1 MTVETILPR
10 SFRSAINKLYA
21 LTMADESVVFR
32 GHAKI
37 AYRLQTTLERYWPIP
52 QIANGPL
59 ASYPVDK
66 FISHYQDG
74 LTRVGLNPLGA
85 SDEWLDWLEHARH
98 YGAPAPLLD
107 FSWSP
112 YVALFFAFNGVRDP
126 QRGEASVVYVLNIT
140 RLERN
145 WALRRTPDRG
155 PGFDDVCRQFQ
166 KIEEID
172 RNTVDIRFIPC
183 PGLQAERMQRQLGA
197 FLYCTLDYAAVGVR
211 DLEDFLD
218 KRIDEKQDARES
230 PTALLSNGPVLTKI
244 VFRHEW
250 ATEVFKQLELMNI
263 KGGTLLLS
271 AEGVAMDVW
280 NGYHYNPKATRLRR
294 ANPKKAMQP
303 NGASPRL

>member
-1 MTVETILPR
+1 MTVETIRPR
-10 SFRSAINKLYA
+10 SFSSALNKLYA

-32 GHAKI
+32 GHTKI
-37 AYRLQTTLERYWPIP
+37 AYRLQTSLERYWPIP
-52 QIANGPL
+52 RIFDGPL

-66 FISHYQDG
+66 FLSHYRDG

-85 SDEWLDWLEHARH
+85 SDAWLDWLEHARH

-112 YVALFFAFNGVRDP
+112 YVALFFAFNGVRNP
-126 QRGEASVVYVLNIT
+126 QRRQASVVYALNIT

-145 WALRRTPDRG
+145 WALRRTPDPD
-155 PGFDDVCRQFQ
+155 PGFDDVCHQFQ
-166 KIEEID
+166 KIEESD
-172 RNTVDIRFIPC
+172 RNADDLRFIPC

-197 FLYCTLDYAAVGVR
+197 FLYCTLDYAAAGVC

-218 KRIDEKQDARES
+218 KIDEKQDARRS
-230 PTALLSNGPVLTKI
+230 PIILPSNGPVLTKI

-250 ATEVFKQLELMNI
+250 AKEVFEHLELMNI

-280 NGYHYNPKATRLRR
+280 NGYHYTPKATRLRR
-294 ANPKKAMQP
+294 GPSDKPMGQAH
-303 NGASPRL
+303 SD